1 MNKERIR
8 ERIRL
13 IDIAI
18 DEVLQSESL
27 ADPITSYTIDG
38 VVISKKSS
46 AELVLE
52 LERLKSTYANSLK
65 VKEMRFILHE
75 VI

>member
-65 VKEMRFILHE
+65 IKEMRFIFA
-75 VI
+75 